1 MAVIALKCPNCGGG
15 LELEDSRK
23 FGFCTYCGTK
33 IMIQETQKQKMV
45 MDHSEEAANLYDDLK
60 HYYENGNGQ
69 KVLELALQIE
79 KIDRNNWNVLA
90 CLALFATDIDD
101 VRDFVRLDRAIE
113 LCPDPSIK
121 EELQKIRNYALVY
134 IDRDDLILYSDSSS
148 SDGIKIP
155 SGLLLLP
162 PGKYEFSPRTSD
174 RFCIKDVVS
183 GQNEFF
189 WLNRKYKK
197 GKYVFDSTPHCCG
210 INFDVELKTGRYSLP
225 IEIHRPNDEYLL
237 CARAYGPGASIL
249 PTAPVRTLDSIVKGF
264 RDKFK
269 VIPIEGLTEEAAYC
283 LTLKSDG
290 GAMIFV
296 EKGSEGYFIRVVLED
311 KSLKLNYGSL
321 NYSEGEITVTKDTR
335 RIKCTVH
342 EQKGSYQKGLFIKK
356 TVEHTM
362 YSFELTAE

>member
-45 MDHSEEAANLYDDLK
+45 MDHSEEATNLYDDLK

-121 EELQKIRNYALVY
+121 KELQKIRNYALVY
-134 IDRDDLILYSDSSS
+134 IDRDDLILHSDSSS

-162 PGKYEFSPRTSD
+162 PRKYEFSLRTSD
-174 RFCIKDVVS
+174 RFYIKD
-183 GQNEFF
+183 
-189 WLNRKYKK
+189 
-197 GKYVFDSTPHCCG
+197 
-210 INFDVELKTGRYSLP
+210 FDVELKTGRYSLP
-225 IEIHRPNDEYLL
+225 IEIHRPSPNDKYHL
-237 CARAYGPGASIL
+237 CARACGPGASIL
-249 PTAPVRTLDSIVKGF
+249 PTAPVRTLDSIVKDHCD
-264 RDKFK
+264 RHK
-269 VIPIEGLTEEAAYC
+269 VIPIEGLTEKAACY
-283 LTLKSDG
+283 LTLESDG
-290 GAMIFV
+290 GAIIFT
-296 EKGSEGYFIRVVLED
+296 EKGRGGYFIRVVLED

-321 NYSEGEITVTKDTR
+321 SYGDGEITVTKDTR
-335 RIKCTVH
+335 CIKCTVH
-342 EQKGSYQKGLFIKK
+342 EQKRSYQKGLFIKK
-356 TVEHTM
+356 TVERTM